1 MLSFFH
7 SYFLLM
13 SLHFLYQEHKK
24 ILLKCYKFKVY
35 STHAQQKM
43 YPAHGHVQ
51 YSVIKS
57 KSNSTI
63 QQNKKEE
70 SDVKFKLTN
79 FYLLV
84 FSHWNDDYCKNMSC
98 KYSAFLLNLPFL
110 NYLQIKKLKKKA
122 MHTLVNRAEKHLGT
136 LNGWTLGGGGGYF
149 LVVG

>member
-1 MLSFFH
+1 MSGCALFF
-7 SYFLLM
+7 SQLFPFNVFTLFV
-13 SLHFLYQEHKK
+13 SRTQK
-24 ILLKCYKFKVY
+24 ILLKCYKFKVC

-43 YPAHGHVQ
+43 YPAHGHVH

-70 SDVKFKLTN
+70 SEVKFKLTN

-98 KYSAFLLNLPFL
+98 KYRAFLLNLPFL
-110 NYLQIKKLKKKA
+110 NYLQIKKFKKKA

-136 LNGWTLGGGGGYF
+136 LNG
-149 LVVG
+149 